1 MSISIKVRTS
11 RLPDGSP
18 IALEGAFVLRKDA
31 LGSKGQPDRKLP
43 MLPVVRAAFVEA
55 WNHRRDETSWV
66 IWNWRDGR
74 IPSTYGSMNQQLK
87 KLERSADV
95 PHIKGRAFH
104 AFRRSLATVLVERL
118 SVSHASGWLGDTVE
132 VLLRSYVKPSV
143 EAQGEAAAYLMH
155 LWNEEIDPQQ
165 PNARYPKSVP
175 V

>member
-1 MSISIKVRTS
+1 MVKVGAS
-11 RLPDGSP
+11 ALPG
-18 IALEGAFVLRKDA
+18 IGVQGELTYN
-31 LGSKGQPDRKLP
+31 QKLC
-43 MLPVVRAAFVEA
+43 
-55 WNHRRDETSWV
+55 
-66 IWNWRDGR
+66 
-74 IPSTYGSMNQQLK
+74 
-87 KLERSADV
+87 